1 MVPIDANGKR
11 VMLPTLAAGGVVQTE
26 GASICP
32 TVRRMARNRFA
43 SMTKAFSRPG
53 HWSKQ
58 VRLLGAAL
66 LLLSLPACSP
76 LLSWRNSVVPGCE
89 TAMPAVCFQAS
100 GSPATDQAST
110 GVQVTVSDPGIE
122 PTKGTAQPTERVGDS
137 PAPQA
142 VQVPGPSEQDTQ
154 FPPLLPMPGRP
165 ASVPPD
171 TLPRDLLAEPEPAP
185 APRNLSLP
193 PPEAN
198 APVLVALQAYL
209 EGHTEQAIQLLSHYD
224 DRDQQFL
231 LRLFPIL
238 GQLERGGLHTAA
250 LTARDREV
258 LLQALQGLTTDLR
271 RQAPLRM
278 RQLTFCRRVQNFG
291 KFEPISANRFLPGQA
306 VGVYCELENLED
318 QPLDTDRYCL
328 TLAGEI
334 AIHNVHGEPCW
345 QQTIHFEPDISR
357 SPRQDHFLFIRFR
370 IPAELQEGAYRLLI
384 QLRHEPTQRQCQG
397 ELPFQIVSSTR
408 ANP

>member
-1 MVPIDANGKR
+1 
-11 VMLPTLAAGGVVQTE
+11 
-26 GASICP
+26 
-32 TVRRMARNRFA
+32 
-43 SMTKAFSRPG
+43 
-53 HWSKQ
+53 
-58 VRLLGAAL
+58 
-66 LLLSLPACSP
+66 
-76 LLSWRNSVVPGCE
+76 
-89 TAMPAVCFQAS
+89 
-100 GSPATDQAST
+100 
-110 GVQVTVSDPGIE
+110 VQVTLSDPNTE
-122 PTKGTAQPTERVGDS
+122 PTKERAQPPERFRDS
-137 PAPQA
+137 PTPQV
-142 VQVPGPSEQDTQ
+142 VQVSGPSEQDTQ

-171 TLPRDLLAEPEPAP
+171 TLPRELLAEPEPAP
-185 APRNLSLP
+185 APRNLSP
-193 PPEAN
+193 PPSEPS

-238 GQLERGGLHTAA
+238 EQLERGGLHTAA
-250 LTARDREV
+250 LTARDRDV
-258 LLQALQGLTTDLR
+258 LLQALQGLTADLR

-278 RQLTFCRRVQNFG
+278 RQLTFCRRVQSFG

-318 QPLDTDRYCL
+318 QPLETDRYCL
-328 TLAGEI
+328 TLTGEI
-334 AIHNVHGEPCW
+334 AIHNVHGETCW

-370 IPAELQEGAYRLLI
+370 IPVELQEGMYRLLV

-397 ELPFQIVSSTR
+397 ELPFQIVSSTK